1 MLCQNCG
8 KYDATTHV
16 KRIINGEAAEAHLC
30 TDCARAL
37 GYTDVFGGFGNTF
50 SDLLGSF
57 FGEAPKSTLT
67 TRTIR
72 CEKCGNTFNDIVNS
86 GKIGCAD
93 CYTTFYD
100 KLLPSLQ
107 RIHGKTRH
115 EGKVPTVRHA
125 ENTNSADSLI
135 RLETE
140 LKEAIGSQNFE
151 RAAELRD
158 KINNIKEGTKNE

>member
-8 KYDATTHV
+8 KYEATTHV
-16 KRIINGEAAEAHLC
+16 KRIVNGESAEAHLC
-30 TDCARAL
+30 SDCARAL
-37 GYTDVFGGFGNTF
+37 GYNDVFGGFGNTF
-50 SDLLGSF
+50 GDLLGSF
-57 FGEAPKSTLT
+57 FGEPQVSAISSRTL
-67 TRTIR
+67 R

-115 EGKVPTVRHA
+115 EGKNPTIIKADVA
-125 ENTNSADSLI
+125 NVNINPIEDLEN
-135 RLETE
+135 E
-140 LKEAIGSQNFE
+140 LRQAIEEQNFE
-151 RAAELRD
+151 KAAQLRD
-158 KINNIKEGTKNE
+158 KINELKEGQK

>member
-8 KYDATTHV
+8 KYEATTHV
-16 KRIINGEAAEAHLC
+16 KRIVNGETAEAHLC
-30 TDCARAL
+30 GDCAKAL

-57 FGEAPKSTLT
+57 FGEPSVNTLSS
-67 TRTIR
+67 RTLR

-115 EGKVPTVRHA
+115 EGKNPTVINA
-125 ENTNSADSLI
+125 QVVENENPI
-135 RLETE
+135 EKLESE
-140 LKEAIGSQNFE
+140 LQQAISEQNFE
-151 RAAELRD
+151 KAAELRD
-158 KINNIKEGTKNE
+158 KINSLKEGK

>member
-16 KRIINGEAAEAHLC
+16 KRIVNGEAAEAHLC
-30 TDCARAL
+30 SDCARAL

-50 SDLLGSF
+50 SNLLGSL
-57 FGEAPKSTLT
+57 FGEPAKSSLT
-67 TRTIR
+67 ARAIR

-86 GKIGCAD
+86 GKLGCAD
-93 CYTTFYD
+93 CYRTFYD

-115 EGKVPTVRHA
+115 EGKAPNIRRS
-125 ENTNSADSLI
+125 ENTSPADSLI

-140 LKEAIGSQNFE
+140 LKEAIENQNFE
-151 RAAELRD
+151 KAAELRD
-158 KINNIKEGTKNE
+158 RINAIKEGGKNE

>member
-16 KRIINGEAAEAHLC
+16 KRIVNGEAAEAHLC

-57 FGEAPKSTLT
+57 FSEPAKSALN
-67 TRTIR
+67 TRAIR
-72 CEKCGNTFNDIVNS
+72 CEKCGNTFSDIVNS

-93 CYTTFYD
+93 CYRTFYD

-115 EGKVPTVRHA
+115 EGKVPRIRQA
-125 ENTNSADSLI
+125 ENTSPSDSLI

-140 LKEAIGSQNFE
+140 LKEAIEQQNFE
-151 RAAELRD
+151 KAALLRD
-158 KINNIKEGTKNE
+158 KINEIREGGKK

>member
-8 KYDATTHV
+8 KYEATTHV
-16 KRIINGEAAEAHLC
+16 KRIINGESAEAHLC
-30 TDCARAL
+30 SDCAKAL

-50 SDLLGSF
+50 GDLLGSF
-57 FGEAPKSTLT
+57 FGEPQMSSLSS
-67 TRTIR
+67 RTIH

-86 GKIGCAD
+86 GKLGCAD

-115 EGKVPTVRHA
+115 EGKNPKIIKTEVANHV
-125 ENTNSADSLI
+125 NV
-135 RLETE
+135 LEQLEKE
-140 LKEAIGSQNFE
+140 LKAAIEQQNFE
-151 RAAELRD
+151 KAAELRD
-158 KINNIKEGTKNE
+158 KINSLKEGGNNE